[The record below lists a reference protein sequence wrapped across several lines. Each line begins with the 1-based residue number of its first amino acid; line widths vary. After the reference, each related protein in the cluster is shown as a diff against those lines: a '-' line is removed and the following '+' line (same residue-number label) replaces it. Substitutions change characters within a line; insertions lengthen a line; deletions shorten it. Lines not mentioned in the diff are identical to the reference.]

1 MKKYQISLG
10 EQKMIKDQGLLQFE
24 EIKKQITVLPELEQL
39 IPPLVGDELQ
49 QLEQNILKEGCR
61 EALLIWPTTRNV
73 FDPVAENGQ
82 QKVYVLIDGHNRFGI
97 CQKHG
102 LDFKIHLIDFQSMY
116 DVQSYMIDNQLGR
129 RNLTPE
135 QTSYLRGI
143 KYLTE
148 KKERGKYDRIEHKG
162 QNVLYGENAFET
174 GTEKDT
180 KKHKGQNVLY
190 GEEVLTTS
198 EKLGQKFNVSEKTIK
213 RDADFAA
220 GLDKLAGPLKT
231 AILSGKAKVN
241 KQHIQQIGKDDT
253 VAMPIETIEQLEGW
267 GKEQTDSTTKET
279 PQELLI
285 RQLAQLTKQLQ
296 QSYSAQTCDEIIVC
310 VTKIKKIVAKKQK

>member
-1 MKKYQISLG
+1 
-10 EQKMIKDQGLLQFE
+10 MIKDQGLLQFE

-310 VTKIKKIVAKKQK
+310 VTKIKKIVAKYGSL